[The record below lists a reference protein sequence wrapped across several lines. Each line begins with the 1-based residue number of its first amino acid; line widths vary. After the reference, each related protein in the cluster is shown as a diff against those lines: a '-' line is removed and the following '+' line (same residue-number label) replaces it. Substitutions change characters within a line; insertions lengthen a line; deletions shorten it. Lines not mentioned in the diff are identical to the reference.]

1 MKYQPVIGLEVHVQL
16 KTDSKI
22 FCGCST
28 AFGSEPNSQT
38 CPVCLGMPGALPVLN
53 KKVVEFAIKAGLSTN
68 CSITPRSIFA
78 RKNYFYPDLPKG
90 YQISQFEDPIC
101 RHGWLDISVNDQT
114 KRIGITR
121 IHMEED
127 AGKLVHGDISGLE
140 ECSGVDLNRACT
152 PLLEVVSEPDLRS
165 SDEAVSYLKQLH
177 QIVTWLGICDG
188 NMEEGSFRCDANV
201 SVMPI
206 GAEQLGTRAEIKNVN
221 SFKFVKLAIE
231 YEIQRQ
237 IDLIEDGGIVVQE
250 TRLFDPNSGTTRSM
264 RSKEEAHDYRYF
276 PDPDL
281 TPLVIDDLWIERLRQ
296 ELPMRPEQRLERYKN
311 EFGLSSYDAEV
322 LLSTPASGAYF
333 ENATNTYL
341 AKISSRLH
349 NEHASSNS
357 NEPFLIFAQ
366 KKVAKSIANWMM
378 GDLQRSLNEAR
389 KDFSNSPLPA
399 TKLPDL
405 IELINNGTISNK
417 IAKTV
422 FDEMFKTE
430 KDADTIVEEQG
441 LVQVSDSGAIEMIID
456 EILTREAG
464 QVAEYRGGKEKLF
477 GFFVGQVMKASK
489 GKANPSLVNELLQHK
504 LNG

>member
-16 KTDSKI
+16 KTDTKI

-28 AFGSEPNSQT
+28 QFGAEPNSQT

-53 KKVVEFAIKAGLSTN
+53 NKVVEFAIKAGLSTN
-68 CSITPRSIFA
+68 CSIAPRSIFA

-101 RHGWLDISVNDQT
+101 QRGWLDIQVEGQEL

-127 AGKLVHGDISGLE
+127 AGKLVHGDVSGLDDG
-140 ECSGVDLNRACT
+140 SGVDLNRACT

-165 SDEAVSYLKQLH
+165 SDEAVVYLKKLH
-177 QIVTWLGICDG
+177 QIVTWLDICDG

-201 SVMPI
+201 SVMPV
-206 GAEQLGTRAEIKNVN
+206 GSDKLGTRAEIKNVN
-221 SFKFVKLAIE
+221 SFKFVKQAIE

-237 IDLIEDGGIVVQE
+237 IDLIEEGGNVVQE

-281 TPLVIDDLWIERLRQ
+281 VPLVISEEWVECTRKKLP
-296 ELPMRPEQRLERYKN
+296 ELPEQRRQRFVDELRLPE
-311 EFGLSSYDAEV
+311 YDAEV
-322 LLSTPASGAYF
+322 LTASRSLAEYF
-333 ENATNTYL
+333 EAGVKEHRNA
-341 AKISSRLH
+341 KM
-349 NEHASSNS
+349 
-357 NEPFLIFAQ
+357 
-366 KKVAKSIANWMM
+366 VANWVM
-378 GDLQRSLNEAR
+378 GEITRSLNDSGASIEACPVTPSR
-389 KDFSNSPLPA
+389 LA
-399 TKLPDL
+399 ELLRL
-405 IELINNGTISNK
+405 IDNGTISGK

-422 FDEMFKTE
+422 FEEMWQSGK
-430 KDADTIVEEQG
+430 APQVIVEEQG
-441 LVQVSDSGAIEMIID
+441 LVQESDTGKIESIID
-456 EILTREAG
+456 EIMTANAG
-464 QVAEYRGGKEKLF
+464 QVEEYRGGKEKVF

-489 GKANPSLVNELLQHK
+489 GKANPSVVNELLLGK
-504 LNG
+504 LKR